1 MIDPDSREQPKS
13 AAMVNAERERA
24 RRVKNA
30 RQRTMH
36 GPTHRRRR
44 AQFARHIERGE
55 EILCPR
61 CGQVIGPDQHW
72 DLGHDDVNPQI
83 ERPEHRWCNRAAA
96 NQLKTSREW

>member
-1 MIDPDSREQPKS
+1 MMDPDSQAPAKS
-13 AAMVNAERERA
+13 AAILNAERERA
-24 RRVKNA
+24 RGVKNA
-30 RQRTMH
+30 RQRSMY

-44 AQFARHIERGE
+44 AQFARRLERGE

-83 ERPEHRWCNRAAA
+83 ERPEHRECNRAAS
-96 NQLKTSREW
+96 NRLKTSREW